1 MAKLYVG
8 NLNFDTTEEGLKK
21 SFEEVSPVS
30 RVTIIRDKFTN
41 RSRGFAFVEI
51 DDEAAAKKAI
61 ESLNG
66 KMVDGRNIKVNE
78 ARPMEPRGNRPGG
91 GGGGGFG
98 GPRGGG
104 GGGGRGRF

>member
-8 NLNFDTTEEGLKK
+8 NLSFDTTEDSLKAV
-21 SFEEVSPVS
+21 FAEVAQVS
-30 RVTIIRDKFTN
+30 RVSIIRDKFTN

-61 ESLNG
+61 ETLNG
-66 KMVDGRNIKVNE
+66 RMVDGRNIKVNE
-78 ARPMEPRGNRPGG
+78 AKPQEPRSG
-91 GGGGGFG
+91 
-98 GPRGGG
+98 GGG